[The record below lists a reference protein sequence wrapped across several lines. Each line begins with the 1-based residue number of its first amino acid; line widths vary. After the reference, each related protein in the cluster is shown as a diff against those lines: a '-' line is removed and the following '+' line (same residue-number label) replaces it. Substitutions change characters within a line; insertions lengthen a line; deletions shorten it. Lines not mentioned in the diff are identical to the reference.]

1 MKVFLIIVW
10 VFLTLMCPL
19 ICYSLTV
26 APLTAYRVLAAM
38 VVIAWWVLVSYLIY
52 KFDD

>member
-1 MKVFLIIVW
+1 MKIFLIIVW

-19 ICYSLTV
+19 LCYSLTL
-26 APLTAYRVLAAM
+26 APLTAYRVLVIM
-38 VVIAWWVLVSYLIY
+38 VRVAWWVLVSYLIY

>member
-10 VFLTLMCPL
+10 VFLALTCPL
-19 ICYSLTV
+19 LCYGLTL
-26 APLTAYRVLAAM
+26 APITAYRVLATM

>member
-10 VFLTLMCPL
+10 VFLALTCPL
-19 ICYSLTV
+19 LCYGLTL
-26 APLTAYRVLAAM
+26 APITAYRVLATM
-38 VVIAWWVLVSYLIY
+38 VGVAWWIFVSYLIY